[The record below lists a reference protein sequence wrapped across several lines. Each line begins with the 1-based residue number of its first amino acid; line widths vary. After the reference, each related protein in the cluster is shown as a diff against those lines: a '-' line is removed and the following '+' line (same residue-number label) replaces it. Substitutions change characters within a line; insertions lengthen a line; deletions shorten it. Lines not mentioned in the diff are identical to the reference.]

1 LRKKSKIVVMMYAIT
16 IKAPGL
22 TVSII
27 GTPMQS
33 AVSGNANRK
42 FRQGYYEYDIYLQPA
57 TAKIWG
63 SI

>member
-1 LRKKSKIVVMMYAIT
+1 MYAIT